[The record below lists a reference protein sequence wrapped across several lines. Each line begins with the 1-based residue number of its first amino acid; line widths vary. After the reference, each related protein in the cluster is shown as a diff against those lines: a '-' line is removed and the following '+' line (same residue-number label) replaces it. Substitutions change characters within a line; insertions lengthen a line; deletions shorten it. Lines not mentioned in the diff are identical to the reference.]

1 MCVKQLANSSCSLSA
16 LPYSYDP
23 QNIAPIEEL
32 LAVAFDSMAYVF
44 HVFGDTI
51 VIAHTWC
58 SRSVYGMS
66 LSCNLLIFQE
76 RKEEGKRGR
85 GEK

>member
-32 LAVAFDSMAYVF
+32 LAVAFDSMACVF
-44 HVFGDTI
+44 HILETP
-51 VIAHTWC
+51 
-58 SRSVYGMS
+58 
-66 LSCNLLIFQE
+66 L
-76 RKEEGKRGR
+76 
-85 GEK
+85 